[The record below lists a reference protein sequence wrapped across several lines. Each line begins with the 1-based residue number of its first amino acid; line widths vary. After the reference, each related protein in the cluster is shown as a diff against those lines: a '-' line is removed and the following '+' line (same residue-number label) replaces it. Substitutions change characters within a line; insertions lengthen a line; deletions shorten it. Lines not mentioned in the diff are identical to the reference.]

1 MSDNRLHRIEEK
13 VDKLAEAMVGMVRME
28 ERIVSAFKRMDNIIE
43 YQGKLDARLG
53 EMEKQ
58 SIVRGQKIAFAERF
72 FWMVATGA
80 VGLAFVF
87 LR

>member
-28 ERIVSAFKRMDNIIE
+28 ERLVSAFKRMDNIIE
-43 YQGKLDARLG
+43 YKGKLDARLG

>member
-28 ERIVSAFKRMDNIIE
+28 ERLVSAFKRMDNIIE

-80 VGLAFVF
+80 VGLAFIF

>member
-28 ERIVSAFKRMDNIIE
+28 ERLVSAFKRMDNIIE
-43 YQGKLDARLG
+43 YQGKMDARLG